1 MKSSIISYCNL
12 DRKNEAD
19 GILQDRFHLFYPV
32 YISMCRSY
40 LIVSVFGNCG
50 PFIFMG
56 KVVIYFIQKILLA
69 FKIFKILP
77 GNKIVQKICLEIA
90 QKESSGAHN
99 VKSPQRN
106 TAFDASQGNVQVY
119 LCYFEYQR
127 SHTVII
133 CGSVV
138 DSAGEL

>member
-32 YISMCRSY
+32 YISMCRSH
-40 LIVSVFGNCG
+40 LVVSVFGNCG

-69 FKIFKILP
+69 FKIFKIFP

-90 QKESSGAHN
+90 QRNPPAPIMSKARSGIPLLMLRREMF
-99 VKSPQRN
+99 K
-106 TAFDASQGNVQVY
+106 FI
-119 LCYFEYQR
+119 F
-127 SHTVII
+127 VILNI
-133 CGSVV
+133 RG
-138 DSAGEL
+138 AIR